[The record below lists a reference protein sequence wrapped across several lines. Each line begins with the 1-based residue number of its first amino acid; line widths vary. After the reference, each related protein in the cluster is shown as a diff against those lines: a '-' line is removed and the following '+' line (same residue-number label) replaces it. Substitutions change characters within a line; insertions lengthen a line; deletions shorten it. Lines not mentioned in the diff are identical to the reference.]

1 MSRRNLLVVIG
12 LGLVLSGCPRPPD
25 ETMPVI
31 ELEPMYITILKKGD
45 TVEVKDYDTSE
56 LFQKAEEAFA
66 AGRITEAKR
75 LYTIV
80 AKDSPEAEGRGVA
93 WFNIALCELALEQ
106 PGAAM
111 DALAHAEEALAT
123 DAGQVRLLKVRALA
137 MLGEWEQVKEQ
148 GEPLL
153 EQDLDPLWQA
163 QLHVYLGQAAFLED
177 LLEEADGHY
186 ATSLDLI
193 LTHTPLKQQRRNR
206 LLANVYFYQG
216 RVYGRLF
223 RKLGFKMPVER
234 MMFDM
239 TDKLALMRQAEEIYL
254 SAVRVRDEKWSPR
267 AGFEVASLYESFATE
282 LLRAEIPPDL
292 EPLEIQVY
300 TEELNKKVVP
310 FLLQAKDIHEKN
322 AGMCTT
328 YGLNSQWKERSAKKA
343 SEIDGLI
350 TSLTKKDRS
359 K

>member
-1 MSRRNLLVVIG
+1 MRRSNLLVVMG
-12 LGLVLSGCPRPPD
+12 LGLMLSGCPRPPD
-25 ETMPVI
+25 DTTPVI

-45 TVEVKDYDTSE
+45 TVEVKDYDTGE
-56 LFQKAEEAFA
+56 LFQKAEKAFA
-66 AGRITEAKR
+66 AGRINEAKR
-75 LYTIV
+75 LYAIV

-111 DALAHAEEALAT
+111 DALVRSEEALSA
-123 DAGQVRLLKVRALA
+123 DSGQVRLLKVRALA
-137 MLGEWEQVKEQ
+137 MLGEWDKVKEQ
-148 GEPLL
+148 GLPLL
-153 EQDLDPLWQA
+153 DQDLDPLWQA
-163 QLHVYLGQAAFLED
+163 QLHAYLGQAAFLED
-177 LLEEADGHY
+177 SLEEADGHY
-186 ATSLDLI
+186 VTSLDLI
-193 LTHTPLKQQRRNR
+193 LSHTPLKKQRRNR

-254 SAVRVRDEKWSPR
+254 AAVRVRDEKWSPR

-282 LLRAEIPPDL
+282 LMRAEIPPDL
-292 EPLEIQVY
+292 TELEVQVY

-322 AGMCTT
+322 AGMCST
-328 YGLNSQWKERSAKKA
+328 YGLNSEWKDRSAKKA
-343 SEIDGLI
+343 AEIDDLI
-350 TSLTKKDRS
+350 ATINK
-359 K
+359 